1 MALASGARLEEDFP
15 MADEPITR
23 ERTAALAARVYALV
37 RACPAGRVTTY
48 GWIGAALGYPRG
60 ARMIGW
66 FMNESPRDV
75 PAQRVVNAKGELS
88 GSWAF
93 GQRGRM
99 RELLASEGV
108 TFSDAGTIDMKRYG
122 WDPRRDLAQDEL
134 EALLQ
139 DAEAEQQVDASDHLL
154 HQLLDD
160 PASPFRIIRSE

>member
-1 MALASGARLEEDFP
+1 MT
-15 MADEPITR
+15 DEPITR
-23 ERTAALAARVYALV
+23 ERAAALAARVYALT

-66 FMNESPRDV
+66 FMNESPRGVSV
-75 PAQRVVNAKGELS
+75 PAQRVVSAKGELT

-99 RELLASEGV
+99 RELLEREGIV
-108 TFSDAGTIDMKRYG
+108 FSDAGTIDMKRYG
-122 WDPRRDLAQDEL
+122 WDPRRDLTPDEL

-139 DAEAEQQVDASDHLL
+139 GVDSTQVEVSDHLL
-154 HQLLDD
+154 HLLRDD
-160 PASPFRIIRSE
+160 PASPFRVARME

>member
-1 MALASGARLEEDFP
+1 

-23 ERTAALAARVYALV
+23 EKAASLAAQVYALV
-37 RACPAGRVTTY
+37 HACPAGRVTTY

-66 FMNESPRDV
+66 FMNESPRGA

-99 RELLASEGV
+99 RELLEREGV
-108 TFSDAGTIDMKRYG
+108 TFSDAGAIDMKRYG
-122 WDPRRDLAQDEL
+122 WDARRDLAPDEL

-139 DAEAEQQVDASDHLL
+139 GVDASATQVEISDHLL
-154 HQLLDD
+154 HLLRDD
-160 PASPFRIIRSE
+160 PASPFRLSRED

>member
-1 MALASGARLEEDFP
+1 
-15 MADEPITR
+15 MADEPIAR
-23 ERTAALAARVYALV
+23 DQAASLAARVYALV
-37 RACPAGRVTTY
+37 HACPAGRVTTY

-66 FMNESPRDV
+66 FMNESPRGA
-75 PAQRVVNAKGELS
+75 PAQRVVSAKGELT

-99 RELLASEGV
+99 RELLEREGV

-122 WDPRRDLAQDEL
+122 WDPRRDLAPDEL

-139 DAEAEQQVDASDHLL
+139 SPGAEQVEISDHLL
-154 HQLLDD
+154 HLLRDD
-160 PASPFRIIRSE
+160 PASPFRVTREE

>member
-1 MALASGARLEEDFP
+1 

-23 ERTAALAARVYALV
+23 ERAAALAARVYALV

-66 FMNESPRDV
+66 FMNESPRGASV
-75 PAQRVVNAKGELS
+75 PAQRVVSAKGELS

-99 RELLASEGV
+99 RELLERDGI
-108 TFSDAGTIDMKRYG
+108 TFSDVGTIDMKRYG
-122 WDPRRDLAQDEL
+122 WDPRQDLTPDEL
-134 EALLQ
+134 ETLLQ
-139 DAEAEQQVDASDHLL
+139 GVDSSQVEVSDHLL
-154 HQLLDD
+154 HLLRDD
-160 PASPFRIIRSE
+160 PASPFRVARAE